1 MRVKDIITQSLAN
14 KVSTIIILIFSMIMA
29 VVAEM
34 FAVLIIR
41 NLVDRVFVTSFTEN
55 PRLYFG

>member
-1 MRVKDIITQSLAN
+1 MRVKEIITQSLAN
-14 KVSTIIILIFSMIMA
+14 KVSTIILLIFSMIMA

-41 NLVDRVFVTSFTEN
+41 NLVDRV
-55 PRLYFG
+55 L